1 MAEVAAIVLAAGRA
15 TRFAGGVEGATK
27 LVAELDGVPLV
38 RHAVAAA
45 VGSGATPVVLVT
57 GHARDQVLRATAGL
71 ATLDAY
77 NPDFASGI
85 ASSVRTGLAALP
97 ATSAAA
103 LVCLGDMPCVTD
115 ALARQLIAAFAQDP
129 SLDAVAPI
137 VEGRRGNPVLIS
149 RRLFADAMRLEGDE
163 GARRLLMRKD
173 LRVAE
178 VAVDDAGAA
187 LDVDTPEALQSL
199 GTSRSR

>member
-71 ATLDAY
+71 ATLEAY

-103 LVCLGDMPCVTD
+103 LVCLGDMPRVTA